1 MGHELGMARNA
12 PGTPNNSDR
21 RPAAQR
27 GDEDPRKMDEAM
39 RKETQDSWAAPSVGV
54 VTPAQ
59 VKGGIAGGV
68 IGAVAGGI
76 IGIAIG
82 LLPLFDMA
90 VGLRVLVIGSTG
102 AVAGSTI
109 VGLLGGFFRPDQE
122 GETDALPGE
131 GPRDLGRRRSGHA
144 E

>member
-1 MGHELGMARNA
+1 
-12 PGTPNNSDR
+12 
-21 RPAAQR
+21 
-27 GDEDPRKMDEAM
+27 MDEAI
-39 RKETQDSWAAPSVGV
+39 REETQESWAAPSVGV

-68 IGAVAGGI
+68 IGTLAGGI
-76 IGIAIG
+76 IGVFIG

-90 VGLRVLVIGSTG
+90 VGLRVLVIGSIC
-102 AVAGSTI
+102 AVAGGTI

-122 GETDALPGE
+122 GETGALPGE
-131 GPRDLGRRRSGHA
+131 GPRDRGRRRSGHA